1 MSSLYIIT
9 CLTALYSEHLQIYS
23 TVVEPHNFIRDNSFA
38 GLNTFKFPGFVSIC
52 ANPYQIIII
61 IITEI
66 SKRKI
71 TTNIYDA
78 DRDGG
83 KGIKG
88 HNTQWLLSVFSG
100 QKPT

>member
-61 IITEI
+61 ITEI